1 MVLQRSYAM
10 TFNTLIFLFC
20 LLTMMNNLV
29 TINGARQLK
38 NVPPDEKEVIIDGEK
53 IEKQVDPSKN
63 NDIEETK
70 VYQNQFLPPFP
81 FPIPFPNTPI
91 PAFPSFPFPP
101 FPAPIPVSIPNPHF
115 PLIPTPPM
123 E

>member
-1 MVLQRSYAM
+1 MVLLRSYAM
-10 TFNTLIFLFC
+10 TLNTLIFLFC
-20 LLTMMNNLV
+20 LLTTMNNLV

-38 NVPPDEKEVIIDGEK
+38 NVPPDEKEAIIDGEK
-53 IEKQVDPSKN
+53 IENHVDQK
-63 NDIEETK
+63 TK

-91 PAFPSFPFPP
+91 PAIPSFPFPP
-101 FPAPIPVSIPNPHF
+101 FPAPIPVRIPNPHF